1 MALLAFLPSFDVPGW
16 PNGLDDSGNAAR
28 STVLEKGKFNSPHGI
43 ATDPAGNIYS
53 GEWLIGGRY
62 TKLAKLN

>member
-1 MALLAFLPSFDVPGW
+1 LAFLTPSSTRVS
-16 PNGLDDSGNAAR
+16 NIYSGLLIGGQVN
-28 STVLEKGKFNSPHGI
+28 GI

-62 TKLAKLN
+62 TKLAKLG

>member
-1 MALLAFLPSFDVPGW
+1 MRDDAILPPTLSSD
-16 PNGLDDSGNAAR
+16 R
-28 STVLEKGKFNSPHGI
+28 TKFNSPHGI

-62 TKLAKLN
+62 TKLAKLG